1 MQIKDSRFHKVWE
14 VKVENGFK
22 KVKLGDSR
30 KLKDGTFEN
39 WSWFDV
45 AFVSS
50 AQGLQVEEG
59 DTITIISGQVQKRKY
74 EGKYYDNV
82 VVFEAEITQKG
93 QGGGYGANQKSSYTQ
108 VDQKGNTGNFEDDV
122 PF

>member
-93 QGGGYGANQKSSYTQ
+93 QGGYGANQKPAQQSYQ
-108 VDQKGNTGNFEDDV
+108 NTGFQGDDPNQNI

>member
-45 AFVSS
+45 AFVSN
-50 AQGLQVEEG
+50 AQSLQVEEG

-74 EGKYYDNV
+74 EGRYYDNV
-82 VVFEAEITQKG
+82 VVFDAEITQKNNNQSNQSYQKPNTN
-93 QGGGYGANQKSSYTQ
+93 QGGN
-108 VDQKGNTGNFEDDV
+108 GNFEEHI